1 MLSKELRT
9 AILALAGR
17 GSGIRQIAKAVGVSR
32 HTVKAVLRS
41 GAAAPPGIERAALLD
56 PYLDDIR
63 AFHETCRTESTKRID
78 GSMQRVWEMLG
89 DKLKRDGCELEV
101 PYSTLTRFCRE
112 HGIGVREK
120 KPSGRIVTEPG
131 EEAQHDTSPYTIK
144 VGGKMVKR
152 HCASLVLGYSRMV
165 FILFFER
172 FQRFHVK
179 VFLTEAFKY
188 FGGSCRR
195 IVIDNSSVVIA
206 CGAGR
211 FAQVSPEIEAFEKR
225 FGFGF
230 LAHEVGHADR
240 SGKVERVFDYI
251 EKNFLVGRVFKDDDD
266 LNGQAFEW
274 ADQKAN
280 RRRLREL
287 KASPVELFAVEKPS
301 LMPIPLF
308 VPEVYRLCS
317 RGVDAYGCVSL
328 HGMKYPVPAAYI
340 GKTVLVRETKD
351 RVIALDG
358 RDEIAVHKK
367 KIEGSPSSAPP
378 PLRTPRRQ
386 KSIQLA
392 EESKLKG
399 LGVTMQAYLAEL
411 KAERGPR
418 YIWSVKKL
426 YELLCEYRSEDLVAA
441 VARAGEHRL
450 FDVGR
455 IETILLQSIAQKD
468 YALPLDF
475 EAQDYEKLPEY
486 QEGAVTPEPD
496 LSDYAPEEEEDDR
509 PTA

>member
-1 MLSKELRT
+1 MLSKDLRT
-9 AILALAGR
+9 AILALAGKGYSR
-17 GSGIRQIAKAVGVSR
+17 RRIAQAVGASR
-32 HTVKAVLRS
+32 NTVKAVLRS
-41 GAAAPPGIERAALLD
+41 GTAAPPGIERAGQLD

-63 AFHETCRTESTKRID
+63 AFHEKCRTESTRRID
-78 GSMQRVWEMLG
+78 GSMIRVWEMLG
-89 DKLKRDGCELEV
+89 EKLKSEGRRLEV

-112 HGIGVREK
+112 NGIGVREK
-120 KPSGRIVTEPG
+120 KPAGRIVTGPG

-152 HCASLVLGYSRMV
+152 HCSSLVLGYSRMI
-165 FILFFER
+165 FIRFFER

-179 VFLTEAFKY
+179 VFLTDAFKY
-188 FGGSCRR
+188 FGGSCKR

-211 FAQVSPEIEAFEKR
+211 FAEVAPEIEAFEKR
-225 FGFGF
+225 FGFSF

-251 EKNFLVGRVFKDDDD
+251 EKNLLVGRVFKDDDD
-266 LNGQAFEW
+266 LNRQAFEW

-280 RRRLREL
+280 HRRLREL
-287 KASPVELFAVEKPS
+287 KASPVELFAAEKPG
-301 LMPIPLF
+301 LVPIPLF

-358 RDEIAVHKK
+358 REEIAVHKK
-367 KIEGSPSSAPP
+367 KIEGSPSAAPP
-378 PLRTPRRQ
+378 ALRAPRRQ
-386 KSIQLA
+386 KHIQLA

-399 LGVTMQAYLAEL
+399 LGETMQAYLAAL
-411 KAERGPR
+411 KADREPR
-418 YIWSVKKL
+418 YTWSVKKL
-426 YELLCEYRSEDLVAA
+426 YQLFCEYKAEDLVAA
-441 VARAGEHRL
+441 VARAAEYRL

-455 IETILLQSIAQKD
+455 IETILLQNIAQND

-475 EAQDYEKLPEY
+475 EPQDYEKLPEY
-486 QEGAVTPEPD
+486 QEGAATPEPD
-496 LSDYAPEEEEDDR
+496 LNDYAPEEDDDR
-509 PTA
+509 SVA